1 LDHIVGVAQIVK
13 QALFDSRLVLTQ
25 QACFVL
31 STFLIRVYK
40 AAFMPRLG
48 RQGIMP
54 YMEGYEKL
62 SRGSF
67 DAVAPGSA
75 GKRNL

>member
-1 LDHIVGVAQIVK
+1 
-13 QALFDSRLVLTQ
+13 
-25 QACFVL
+25 
-31 STFLIRVYK
+31 
-40 AAFMPRLG
+40 MPRLG